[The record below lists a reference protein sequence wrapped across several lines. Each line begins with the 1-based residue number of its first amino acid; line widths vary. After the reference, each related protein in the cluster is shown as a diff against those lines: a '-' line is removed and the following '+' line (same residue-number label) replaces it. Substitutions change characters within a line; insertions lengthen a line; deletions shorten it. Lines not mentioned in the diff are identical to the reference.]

1 MKLAFYLKQLRV
13 FYAVAVNEKMTKA
26 AAELC
31 LTQPAVSHSIKEL
44 EGALGCPL
52 FLRVRKS
59 LQLTKQ
65 GEILFNS
72 CRKIFSELD
81 KVENEI
87 DLSKQNSSESFSF
100 SATQTIVKY
109 FLFDSLKSFV
119 EQNPTTKLRIQSSSK
134 KETLELIKNGEVDF
148 GFITSPVP
156 ENMDNSLEFIE
167 LFTFTDQFIAADR
180 FPLDTT
186 KPLNWHTLSTLP
198 IITLGKNSLTHRYQ
212 KELMAKAGY
221 ELKTALECD
230 NLDLVV
236 EFTELG
242 LGIGWVTDKVFSR
255 VCQEG
260 KRIKAIN
267 FESSFPLRSVVLV
280 KNRYYP
286 VSKAADRF
294 LAFVAARGK
303 KNE

>member
-1 MKLAFYLKQLRV
+1 MKLASYLKQLRV
-13 FYAVAVNEKMTKA
+13 FYAVAINEKMTKA

-44 EGALGCPL
+44 EDTLRCSL

-81 KVENEI
+81 KAENEI

-119 EQNPTTKLRIQSSSK
+119 ERNPTTKLRIQSSSK

-156 ENMDNSLEFIE
+156 ENINDSLEFIE

-198 IITLGKNSLTHRYQ
+198 IITLGKSSLTHRYQ
-212 KELMAKAGY
+212 KE
-221 ELKTALECD
+221 
-230 NLDLVV
+230 
-236 EFTELG
+236 
-242 LGIGWVTDKVFSR
+242 
-255 VCQEG
+255 
-260 KRIKAIN
+260 
-267 FESSFPLRSVVLV
+267 
-280 KNRYYP
+280 
-286 VSKAADRF
+286 
-294 LAFVAARGK
+294 
-303 KNE
+303 

>member
-1 MKLAFYLKQLRV
+1 MKLVFYLKQLRV

-109 FLFDSLKSFV
+109 FLFDSLKESEQLRRRILPIFINSFI
-119 EQNPTTKLRIQSSSK
+119 LFLSSS
-134 KETLELIKNGEVDF
+134 
-148 GFITSPVP
+148 
-156 ENMDNSLEFIE
+156 
-167 LFTFTDQFIAADR
+167 
-180 FPLDTT
+180 
-186 KPLNWHTLSTLP
+186 
-198 IITLGKNSLTHRYQ
+198 
-212 KELMAKAGY
+212 
-221 ELKTALECD
+221 
-230 NLDLVV
+230 
-236 EFTELG
+236 
-242 LGIGWVTDKVFSR
+242 
-255 VCQEG
+255 
-260 KRIKAIN
+260 
-267 FESSFPLRSVVLV
+267 LR
-280 KNRYYP
+280 
-286 VSKAADRF
+286 
-294 LAFVAARGK
+294 
-303 KNE
+303 